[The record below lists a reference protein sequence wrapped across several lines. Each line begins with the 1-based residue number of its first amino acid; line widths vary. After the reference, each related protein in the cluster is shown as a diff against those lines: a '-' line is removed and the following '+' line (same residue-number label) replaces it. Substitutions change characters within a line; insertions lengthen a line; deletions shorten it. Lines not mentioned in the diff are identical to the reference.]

1 MVRQLRQRRR
11 CGERKHGK
19 HEFGCGN
26 ERNESVRRHE
36 SVRRSRRT
44 TDAAYSNAYGNAEY
58 YEERKRR
65 YFPDN
70 EYDGRAID
78 KCARMC

>member
-1 MVRQLRQRRR
+1 M
-11 CGERKHGK
+11 
-19 HEFGCGN
+19 
-26 ERNESVRRHE
+26 
-36 SVRRSRRT
+36 T